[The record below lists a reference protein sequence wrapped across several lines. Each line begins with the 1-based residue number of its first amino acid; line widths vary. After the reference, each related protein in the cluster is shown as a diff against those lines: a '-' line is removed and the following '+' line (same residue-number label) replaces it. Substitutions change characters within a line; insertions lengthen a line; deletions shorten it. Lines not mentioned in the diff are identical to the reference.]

1 MTPELPNV
9 FAALSDPTRFA
20 IVEQLLT
27 KGDQTVGH
35 LAEPHDMSS
44 PAISR
49 HLKVLESVGLIERR
63 IEKQWR
69 VCSLQQECFT
79 SLDSWLRRYRD
90 FWERSFDR
98 LDKMLAE
105 TTGEAAEDTNS
116 GEEGTYH
123 DSSSDRY

>member
-1 MTPELPNV
+1 MTPDLPDI

-27 KGDQTVGH
+27 RGDQTVGD

-49 HLKVLESVGLIERR
+49 HLKVLEGAGLIERR

-69 VCSLQQECFT
+69 VCSLRQECFT

-90 FWERSFDR
+90 FWEHSFDR

-105 TTGEAAEDTNS
+105 PQGEAEEDARNS
-116 GEEGTYH
+116 EQGTLT
-123 DSSSDRY
+123 

>member
-1 MTPELPNV
+1 MTPPLPTV

-20 IVEQLLT
+20 IVEQLLAY
-27 KGDQTVGH
+27 GDQTVGD
-35 LAEPHDMSS
+35 LAKPHAMSS

-49 HLKVLESVGLIERR
+49 HLKVLEGAGLIERR

-69 VCSLQQECFT
+69 VCSLRQECFS

-105 TTGEAAEDTNS
+105 DGGLEAGASDKTD
-116 GEEGTYH
+116 EGGNA
-123 DSSSDRY
+123 